1 MSRKQVLLVDD
12 DQALREVIEL
22 FLCDV
27 CDVKTAATGTEA
39 LAVLQRQPI
48 AAVVLDYRLPDRSGL
63 EVLAEIKS
71 IRPHI
76 PVIMISGFGSEV
88 VCASAFKLGVQD
100 YLPKPM
106 DLAELTRCVD
116 QVTSHEKAGPDA
128 VRTPLAG
135 GEGRER
141 NLAIQKVI
149 AIVHGRYWDQ
159 LSLSTVAAEV
169 AMSRYH
175 LSHRFRAVMG
185 TTFRAYLLRVRL
197 ERAKALLARLEPRIT
212 EVALAVGFSD
222 LSRFDKLFKRYTGV
236 TPSDYRAAHRH
247 VIA

>member
-12 DQALREVIEL
+12 DQVLREVIEL
-22 FLCDV
+22 FLRDV
-27 CDVKTAATGTEA
+27 YEVKTAATGMEA

-48 AAVVLDYRLPDRSGL
+48 AVVVLDYRLPDRSGL
-63 EVLAEIKS
+63 EVLAEIRS

-88 VCASAFKLGVQD
+88 ICASAFKIGVDD
-100 YLPKPM
+100 YLPKPL
-106 DLAELTRCVD
+106 DLAELTRCVH
-116 QVTSHEKAGPDA
+116 QVTSHETAGPGA
-128 VRTPLAG
+128 GPTPLAG

-141 NLAIQKVI
+141 NLAIQKVV
-149 AIVHGRYWDQ
+149 AIVHRRYWEQ

-197 ERAKALLARLEPRIT
+197 ERAKTLLARPEPRIT
-212 EVALAVGFSD
+212 EVALAVGFGD
-222 LSRFDKLFKRYTGV
+222 LCRFDKLFKRYTGV
-236 TPSDYRAAHRH
+236 TPSHYRTAPRRLSA
-247 VIA
+247 